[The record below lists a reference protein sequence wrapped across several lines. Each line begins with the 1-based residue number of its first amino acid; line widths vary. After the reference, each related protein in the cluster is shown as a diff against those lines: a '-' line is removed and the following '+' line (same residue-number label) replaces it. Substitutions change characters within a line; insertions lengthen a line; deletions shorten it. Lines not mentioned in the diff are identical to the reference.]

1 MKSNYLLIAGLA
13 LVVFVFL
20 SKISGVEKDVT
31 PSLGIQKPTDAIS
44 QQVSKINSIVTND
57 IDRLNLAVF
66 NKVFGDRVVSYDT
79 DIQKLNNVYTLA
91 AKYFFGDTMKDKY
104 IDLDLFLIN
113 SIIDTVGDKNH
124 ILSDSE
130 KSSLQEKF
138 YGIAW
143 YLNN

>member
-31 PSLGIQKPTDAIS
+31 PSLGIQKPTDAIA
-44 QQVSKINSIVTND
+44 QQVSKITNIVTND
-57 IDRLNLAVF
+57 TDRLNHL
-66 NKVFGDRVVSYDT
+66 
-79 DIQKLNNVYTLA
+79 YTLA
-91 AKYFFGDTMKDKY
+91 GKYFFGDSLKDKY
-104 IDLDLFLIN
+104 ADLDIFLIN

-124 ILSDSE
+124 ILSDNE
-130 KSSLQEKF
+130 KLLLQEKF

>member
-31 PSLGIQKPTDAIS
+31 PSLDIQKPTDAIA
-44 QQVSKINSIVTND
+44 QQVSKITNIVTND
-57 IDRLNLAVF
+57 TDRLNLAVF
-66 NKVFGDRVVSYDT
+66 NKVFADRIISYDIDT
-79 DIQKLNNVYTLA
+79 QKLNHLYTLA
-91 AKYFFGDTMKDKY
+91 GKYFFGDSLKDKY
-104 IDLDLFLIN
+104 ADLDIFLIN

-124 ILSDSE
+124 ILSDNE
-130 KSSLQEKF
+130 KLLLQEKF

>member
-31 PSLGIQKPTDAIS
+31 PSLGIQKPTDAIA
-44 QQVSKINSIVTND
+44 QQVSKITNIVTND
-57 IDRLNLAVF
+57 TDRLNLAVF
-66 NKVFGDRVVSYDT
+66 NKVFADRIISYDIDT
-79 DIQKLNNVYTLA
+79 QKLNHLYTLA
-91 AKYFFGDTMKDKY
+91 GKYFFGDSLKDKY
-104 IDLDLFLIN
+104 ADLDIFLIN

-124 ILSDSE
+124 ILSDNE
-130 KSSLQEKF
+130 KLLLQEKF